1 MGKGKGSMSLEQ
13 ECCPIC
19 GKVVYDAES
28 YPAGYFNVFSSQI
41 LSVHK

>member
-28 YPAGYFNVFSSQI
+28 YPAGEI
-41 LSVHK
+41 LSFFLPNFEIS